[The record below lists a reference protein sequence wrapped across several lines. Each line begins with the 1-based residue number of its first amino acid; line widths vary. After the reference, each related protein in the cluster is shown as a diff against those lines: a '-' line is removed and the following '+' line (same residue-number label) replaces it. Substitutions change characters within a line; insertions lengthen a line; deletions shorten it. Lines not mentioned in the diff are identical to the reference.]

1 MFRLRELVS
10 WACPLLLGLLPQIA
24 SAQTTVIDLA
34 DVTTDDGS
42 LLRVHGSAGNGS
54 SGVPIASGFD
64 CDGDKQIDYAMAAMR
79 AAPLGRPTAGEIY
92 LVFGDSTTQGVLDT
106 AGFDAEI
113 LKIAGDGTSETAG
126 SEIWID
132 DVTGDGIGDLL
143 ICRQNFS
150 PTVARRGAGALS
162 IIVGG
167 SALRTHAQ
175 SLQYLDLRNPPA
187 GIAITTIIGNGETDR
202 LCIWARTG
210 DVTGD
215 DIADIVIG
223 SDQEDLP
230 GSDHGGAAYLVRGG
244 AHLAS
249 GMTVDLMSF
258 GSTALAGDVARI
270 TPPASADEFHF
281 GGTVQ
286 IADLDGN
293 GRGEVLIAATLN
305 RAGAALAPS
314 GTGGPSHASGGTTDG
329 TLYIAWDDNFTGDP
343 WVPGFSFAIDASPGS
358 RTILD
363 GGASNVSF
371 GEEILGGLDYDDD
384 GDADLFVGDL
394 VASPAGRTRAGI
406 GHVFYRARDL
416 KGLVVDRD
424 ALPGTIRRTNL
435 IGAAAGDISSD
446 TAMHGDFDGDGI
458 DDLATG
464 SPHAEPQGRVSAG
477 VIDIL
482 HGQSGG
488 WPNSIDLAAPMS
500 TVRVTQFQGANGRSG
515 SDGGD
520 TLAYSGA
527 AADVD
532 ADGRTDLVTNEMIG
546 NGIAPGTIDVGN
558 LIILSGTMSG
568 LFADGFESGDTS
580 AWSATSLQAPLAP
593 PTKRS
598 RRSP

>member
-1 MFRLRELVS
+1 MFRLRELVPR
-10 WACPLLLGLLPQIA
+10 ACLGLLLTQAAVAEVTVVDIA
-24 SAQTTVIDLA
+24 DL
-34 DVTTDDGS
+34 TTDDGT
-42 LLRVHGSAGNGS
+42 LLRAHGSAGNGT
-54 SGVPIASGFD
+54 SGVPIAGGFD
-64 CDGDKQIDYAMAAMR
+64 CDGDKVLDFAMSAMR
-79 AAPLGRPTAGEIY
+79 ADPLGRTTAGETY
-92 LVFGDSTTQGVLDT
+92 LIFGDGTTEGVLDT
-106 AGFDAEI
+106 AGFDGDI
-113 LKIAGDGTSETAG
+113 LKIAGDGISETAG
-126 SEIWID
+126 SEIWMD
-132 DVTGDGIGDLL
+132 DVTGDGLGDLL

-162 IIVGG
+162 IIVG
-167 SALRTHAQ
+167 SPALRIHAQ

-215 DIADIVIG
+215 DVADIVIG

-230 GSDHGGAAYLVRGG
+230 GSDHAGTAYLVRGG
-244 AHLAS
+244 SHLAAGS
-249 GMTVDLMSF
+249 TVDLASF
-258 GSTALAGDVARI
+258 GTTALAGDIARI
-270 TPPASADEFHF
+270 TPPASASAEEFHF

-293 GRGEVLIAATLN
+293 GLGEVLIAATLN

-314 GTGGPSHASGGTTDG
+314 GTGGPTHATGGTPEG

-343 WVPGFSFAIDASPGS
+343 WVPGFSFAIDSSPGS

-371 GEEILGGLDYDDD
+371 GEEILGGLDYDGD
-384 GDADLFVGDL
+384 GEPDLFIGDL
-394 VASPAGRTRAGI
+394 VASPSGRTRAGI
-406 GHVFYRARDL
+406 GHVFYEARAL

-424 ALPGTIRRTNL
+424 ALPASIRRSNVL
-435 IGAAAGDISSD
+435 GAAAGDISSD

-458 DDLATG
+458 ADLATG

-477 VIDIL
+477 VVDVL

-488 WPNSIDLAAPMS
+488 WPNPIDLAAPPATM
-500 TVRVTQFQGANGRSG
+500 RITQYHGANGRNG
-515 SDGGD
+515 SDRGD
-520 TLAYSGA
+520 TLAYSGT

-532 ADGRTDLVTNEMIG
+532 GDGRTDLVTNEMVG
-546 NGIAPGTIDVGN
+546 NGIAPGAVDVGN
-558 LIILSGTMSG
+558 LIILSGTLSA

-580 AWSATSLQAPLAP
+580 AWSATSPQAPLAP

-598 RRSP
+598 PPSP